1 MLQAFYS
8 NMFSISFSVNSVLEL
23 FLTTNIVYNTLY
35 KEGGLSMKPYL
46 FRLEQECEHLA
57 ATEYIYEIGTF
68 HYNWHKDLEILVILK
83 GSVEVC
89 TENKLFFLEEDDVIL
104 INSNEG
110 HATFSKTPESVAFLF
125 RLDPDFLEKYIPG
138 YQYICFKLRT
148 DAESKNMFSYCLIRK
163 YMAQMI
169 IAKMKEPL
177 EDELLFRSAF
187 YGLLNLL
194 TKEFSH
200 KESKNLLGLEK
211 STTDIHKIIL
221 YIEEHYREKLS
232 LDEIAEYFGY
242 NSSYFSQMFR
252 SSVGIN
258 FYEFL
263 TRRRLREAV
272 RELDRTNKKI
282 LDIAND
288 TGFPN
293 LKAFNTRFRELF
305 ERTPSEYRSSL
316 KQVRVRDSLNYK
328 QAYINAG
335 NAEIT
340 EKLNQY
346 ASFNELPFSYP
357 VTLQEAS
364 APSQTS
370 SAFSQK
376 TEKTLD
382 DVSRQLTELSSK
394 LKALKNTHL

>member
-1 MLQAFYS
+1 
-8 NMFSISFSVNSVLEL
+8 
-23 FLTTNIVYNTLY
+23 
-35 KEGGLSMKPYL
+35 MKPYL
-46 FRLEQECEHLA
+46 FRLEHEYENLSV
-57 ATEYIYEIGTF
+57 TEYIYEIGTF

-89 TENKLFFLEEDDVIL
+89 TENKLFCLEEDDVIL

-125 RLDPDFLEKYIPG
+125 RLNPDFLQKYISD
-138 YQYICFKLRT
+138 YQYIRFKLRT
-148 DAESKNMFSYCLIRK
+148 DTDTRNLPPYCLIRK
-163 YMAQMI
+163 FMAQMI
-169 IAKMKEPL
+169 SSKVKSTP
-177 EDELLFRSAF
+177 EDELLFFSAF
-187 YGLLNLL
+187 YGLLNIL
-194 TKEFSH
+194 TKEFSR
-200 KESKNLLGLEK
+200 KENKNLLGLEK

-221 YIEEHYREKLS
+221 YIEDHYREKLS
-232 LDEIAEYFGY
+232 LDEVAEYFGY

-316 KQVRVRDSLNYK
+316 KQVRIRDSLNYK
-328 QAYINAG
+328 QAYIDIDNT
-335 NAEIT
+335 EIT
-340 EKLNQY
+340 KKLNQY
-346 ASFNELPFSYP
+346 ASFNDPPFSYP
-357 VTLQEAS
+357 VILPKTAAHNQTPSRLSQE
-364 APSQTS
+364 T
-370 SAFSQK
+370 K
-376 TEKTLD
+376 KTLD
-382 DVSRQLTELSSK
+382 DVSRQLTEISSK

>member
-1 MLQAFYS
+1 
-8 NMFSISFSVNSVLEL
+8 
-23 FLTTNIVYNTLY
+23 
-35 KEGGLSMKPYL
+35 MKPYL
-46 FRLEQECEHLA
+46 FRFEQKHECLA
-57 ATEYIYEIGTF
+57 VTEYIYEIGTF

-89 TENKLFFLEEDDVIL
+89 TENKLFTLSEDDVIL

-125 RLDPDFLEKYIPG
+125 RLDPDFLERYIPD
-138 YQYICFKLRT
+138 YQYLCFKLRT
-148 DAESKNMFSYCLIRK
+148 NTANHDQLPYYLIRK
-163 YMAQMI
+163 YMAQMM
-169 IAKMKEPL
+169 IAKMKSPL

-200 KESKNLLGLEK
+200 KENKNLLGLEK
-211 STTDIHKIIL
+211 STTDIHKVIL

-232 LDEIAEYFGY
+232 LDEVANYFGY

-252 SSVGIN
+252 NSVGIN

-272 RELDRTNKKI
+272 RELDRTNKKV

-316 KQVRVRDSLNYK
+316 KNIRVRDSLDYK
-328 QAYINAG
+328 KAYIDTTDP
-335 NAEIT
+335 EIT
-340 EKLNQY
+340 EKLNRY
-346 ASFNELPFSYP
+346 ASFNGPPFYSP
-357 VTLQEAS
+357 VPQKEITG
-364 APSQTS
+364 PSQTN
-370 SAFSQK
+370 SAFSQ
-376 TEKTLD
+376 EAQKTLED
-382 DVSRQLTELSSK
+382 ISRQLTSLSSK
-394 LKALKNTHL
+394 LEALKNTHL

>member
-1 MLQAFYS
+1 
-8 NMFSISFSVNSVLEL
+8 
-23 FLTTNIVYNTLY
+23 
-35 KEGGLSMKPYL
+35 MKPYL
-46 FRLEQECEHLA
+46 FRLEQKCEHLT

-68 HYNWHKDLEILVILK
+68 HYNWHKDFEILVILK

-89 TENKLFFLEEDDVIL
+89 TENKLFLLGEDDVIL

-125 RLDPDFLEKYIPG
+125 RMDPDFLEKYIPG

-148 DAESKNMFSYCLIRK
+148 DAGSKNLASYCLIRK

-177 EDELLFRSAF
+177 EDELLFFSAF

-211 STTDIHKIIL
+211 NTTDIHKIIL

-232 LDEIAEYFGY
+232 LDEVAEYFGY

-272 RELDRTNKKI
+272 RELDRT
-282 LDIAND
+282 L
-288 TGFPN
+288 G
-293 LKAFNTRFRELF
+293 
-305 ERTPSEYRSSL
+305 
-316 KQVRVRDSLNYK
+316 
-328 QAYINAG
+328 
-335 NAEIT
+335 
-340 EKLNQY
+340 
-346 ASFNELPFSYP
+346 
-357 VTLQEAS
+357 
-364 APSQTS
+364 
-370 SAFSQK
+370 
-376 TEKTLD
+376 
-382 DVSRQLTELSSK
+382 
-394 LKALKNTHL
+394 

>member
-1 MLQAFYS
+1 
-8 NMFSISFSVNSVLEL
+8 
-23 FLTTNIVYNTLY
+23 
-35 KEGGLSMKPYL
+35 MKPYL
-46 FRLEQECEHLA
+46 FRLEQKCEHLT

-68 HYNWHKDLEILVILK
+68 HYNWHKDFEILVILK

-89 TENKLFFLEEDDVIL
+89 TENKLFLLGEDDVIL

-125 RLDPDFLEKYIPG
+125 RMDPDFLEKYIPG

-148 DAESKNMFSYCLIRK
+148 DAGSKNLASYCLIRK

-169 IAKMKEPL
+169 IAKMKDPL
-177 EDELLFRSAF
+177 EDELLFFSAF

-211 STTDIHKIIL
+211 NTTDIHKIIL

-232 LDEIAEYFGY
+232 LNEVAEYLGY

-263 TRRRLREAV
+263 IRRRLREAV

-328 QAYINAG
+328 QAYIDAD

-346 ASFNELPFSYP
+346 ASFNEPPFSYP
-357 VTLQEAS
+357 VTLQKNT

-370 SAFSQK
+370 SAFSQETK
-376 TEKTLD
+376 KTLD